1 MKRVMVVA
9 TTLLLSVCTNAQNA
23 VGSWGLQPRVGINLA
38 TMTND
43 NDAKTRIGLVAGAEL
58 EYQASPLLSVSA
70 GALYS
75 QQGADAD
82 SQGMNG
88 TIKMDYVNIPILANF
103 YVTKGFAVKVGI
115 QQGFLVNDKVKVSS
129 NGVSAEVDLKKAYQ
143 AAGIDADIS
152 SFDFAIPLGI
162 SYEFSHVVLDARYNF
177 SVTDA
182 LSVMGETSRNSVF
195 QLTIGYKFGL

>member
-9 TTLLLSVCTNAQNA
+9 TTLLLSVSTNAQNP
-23 VGSWGLQPRVGINLA
+23 VGSWSLQPGAGINLA

-43 NDAKTRIGLVAGAEL
+43 DDAKTRIGLVAGAEL
-58 EYQASPLLSVSA
+58 VYQASPLLSVSA

-115 QQGFLVNDKVKVSS
+115 QQDSS
-129 NGVSAEVDLKKAYQ
+129 STTKLKYRQMA
-143 AAGIDADIS
+143 
-152 SFDFAIPLGI
+152 FPL
-162 SYEFSHVVLDARYNF
+162 R
-177 SVTDA
+177 
-182 LSVMGETSRNSVF
+182 
-195 QLTIGYKFGL
+195 